1 MNQCPVCK
9 ESFKLKGALK
19 KHVVAFDHRPRY
31 ECGECGGVF
40 KSRGALKTHKRS
52 HSLPFECNQCDK
64 AFPIASSLK
73 RHALVHLSALDRAA
87 VKRSADADA
96 AQRWADE
103 RPFRVS
109 MAKSAQECEEH
120 GPDNWE

>member
-1 MNQCPVCK
+1 
-9 ESFKLKGALK
+9 LTTG
-19 KHVVAFDHRPRY
+19 HV
-31 ECGECGGVF
+31 GECGGVF
-40 KSRGALKTHKRS
+40 KSRGAPHKRE
-52 HSLPFECNQCDK
+52 HSLECNQCDK

-87 VKRSADADA
+87 VKRSADA

-109 MAKSAQECEEH
+109 MAKSAREEH
-120 GPDNWE
+120 GLDSERGDAEPDEWI